1 MMMALLT
8 LKSRLKG
15 FYEKHYRILRCFG
28 KAVLMIIT
36 LMIITSQLNYQAF
49 LANHWIVLLLA
60 VICAVTPDCAD
71 LLSVVWT
78 ACESPE
84 CGAGIGSG
92 AECPSD

>member
-36 LMIITSQLNYQAF
+36 
-49 LANHWIVLLLA
+49 
-60 VICAVTPDCAD
+60 
-71 LLSVVWT
+71 
-78 ACESPE
+78 
-84 CGAGIGSG
+84 
-92 AECPSD
+92 